1 MALQQFLVRM
11 AHNTLILPTLLWM
24 CEQIIHV
31 VVVSWNI
38 VIGLCWCFWYE
49 MYIFMLRSIYL
60 DRLAAPHSF
69 IMPVQELERSK
80 NMLIPLHELGC
91 SLPWLHVLELS
102 ILIIIIIIII
112 LLHVTPVPAFPQWHA
127 VVGIGWFSSGCSG
140 RPGLFMSISCAIS
153 TTVNAGTRG
162 PVETSQCATTSAA
175 TGCNWFHNAL
185 PPLLQVR
192 GSGTTHGAG
201 SFAANGTT
209 RFLVLLR
216 LGIVRL
222 CLFHFPHVARSHV
235 VQTKSELLG
244 SCWRLSGILIDRARS

>member
-11 AHNTLILPTLLWM
+11 AHNTLTLPNPVDDVWTNNTWCG
-24 CEQIIHV
+24 CELKHSHWFV
-31 VVVSWNI
+31 LMFLVWN
-38 VIGLCWCFWYE
+38 VHFYVE
-49 MYIFMLRSIYL
+49 VYIPG
-60 DRLAAPHSF
+60 RLAAPHSF
-69 IMPVQELERSK
+69 IIPVQELERSK

-162 PVETSQCATTSAA
+162 PVESSQC
-175 TGCNWFHNAL
+175 
-185 PPLLQVR
+185 
-192 GSGTTHGAG
+192 
-201 SFAANGTT
+201 ANGTT

>member
-11 AHNTLILPTLLWM
+11 AHNTLILPTLLKM

-31 VVVSWNI
+31 VVVSWNL

-60 DRLAAPHSF
+60 GRLAAPHSF

-162 PVETSQCATTSAA
+162 PVESSQCATGFCCNWLQLVSRCATTSAA
-175 TGCNWFHNAL
+175 TSWFWHDSW
-185 PPLLQVR
+185 R
-192 GSGTTHGAG
+192 G
-201 SFAANGTT
+201 
-209 RFLVLLR
+209 
-216 LGIVRL
+216 
-222 CLFHFPHVARSHV
+222 
-235 VQTKSELLG
+235 
-244 SCWRLSGILIDRARS
+244 LIRR